1 MGQRI
6 IGLTGGIAT
15 GKSTVADYLL
25 QHHGLPVLDA
35 DVYARQVVAPGSVV
49 LGAIADRYGPTLLL
63 PDGQLNRARLGDIIF
78 NQPAEKTW
86 LEAQIHPRVSQA
98 MAAAMAILGDHP
110 TVVQVIPLLFEAQLT
125 HQVTEIWVVTCRS
138 EQQYQRLI
146 QRSGL
151 NPDQAQARIR
161 SQMPLAEKAARADW
175 LLDNSG
181 DRPTLW
187 HQVDQALQ
195 QGA

>member
-15 GKSTVADYLL
+15 GKSTVADYLKR
-25 QHHGLPVLDA
+25 QYGLPVLDA
-35 DVYARQVVAPGSVV
+35 DVYARQVVAPGSTV
-49 LGAIADRYGPTLLL
+49 LGAIADRYGPDLLL
-63 PDGQLNRARLGDIIF
+63 PNGQLNRAQMAEIIF
-78 NQPAEKTW
+78 SQPAEKDW
-86 LEAQIHPRVSQA
+86 LEAQIHPRVSQTMATA
-98 MAAAMAILGDHP
+98 MATLGNQP

-125 HQVTEIWVVTCRS
+125 HQVTEVWVVTCRP

-181 DRPTLW
+181 DRPTLFG
-187 HQVDQALQ
+187 QVDQALQ

>member
-15 GKSTVADYLL
+15 GKSTVADYL
-25 QHHGLPVLDA
+25 QRQYGLPVLDA
-35 DVYARQVVAPGSVV
+35 DVYARQVVAPGSAV
-49 LGAIADRYGPTLLL
+49 LGAISDRYGPTLLL
-63 PDGQLNRARLGDIIF
+63 PEGELNRARMAEIIF
-78 NQPAEKTW
+78 SQPAEKAW

-98 MAAAMAILGDHP
+98 MAAAMATLGDKP

-125 HQVTEIWVVTCRS
+125 HQVTEIWVVTCRPG
-138 EQQYQRLI
+138 QQYQRLI
-146 QRSGL
+146 HRSGL
-151 NPDQAQARIR
+151 SPQQAQARIR
-161 SQMPLAEKAARADW
+161 SQMPLAEKAARANW

-181 DRPTLW
+181 DRPTLFR
-187 HQVDQALQ
+187 QVDQALQ

>member
-15 GKSTVADYLL
+15 GKSTVADHLRH
-25 QHHGLPVLDA
+25 HHGLPVLDA
-35 DVYARQVVAPGSVV
+35 DVYTRQVVVPGSAA
-49 LGAIADRYGPTLLL
+49 LEAIVDRYGPALLR
-63 PDGQLNRARLGDIIF
+63 PDGQLNRARLGEIVF
-78 NQPAEKTW
+78 SQPAEKAW
-86 LEAQIHPRVSQA
+86 LEEQIHPRVNRA
-98 MAAAMAILGDHP
+98 MAAAMAELGGEA
-110 TVVQVIPLLFEAQLT
+110 TVVQVIPLLFEAHLT
-125 HQVTEIWVVTCRS
+125 HQVTEIWVVTCHP

-151 NPDQAQARIR
+151 SPDQARARIR

-181 DRPTLW
+181 DRQALW
-187 HQVDQALQ
+187 RQVDQALQ

>member
-15 GKSTVADYLL
+15 GKSTVADYLKR
-25 QHHGLPVLDA
+25 QYGLPVLDA
-35 DVYARQVVAPGSVV
+35 DVYARQVVAPGSTV
-49 LGAIADRYGPTLLL
+49 LGAIADRYGPDLLL
-63 PDGQLNRARLGDIIF
+63 PNGQLNRAQMAEIIF
-78 NQPAEKTW
+78 SQPAEKDW

-98 MAAAMAILGDHP
+98 MATAMATLGNQP

-125 HQVTEIWVVTCRS
+125 HQVTEIWVVTCRP

-181 DRPTLW
+181 DRPTLFG
-187 HQVDQALQ
+187 QVDQAPQ

>member
-15 GKSTVADYLL
+15 GKSTVADYLQ

-49 LGAIADRYGPTLLL
+49 LGAIADRYGPILLL
-63 PDGQLNRARLGDIIF
+63 PDGQLDRARLGDIIF

-98 MAAAMAILGDHP
+98 MAAAMAVLGDHP

-125 HQVTEIWVVTCRS
+125 HQVTEIWVVTCRP

-161 SQMPLAEKAARADW
+161 SQIPLTEKAARADW

-181 DRPTLW
+181 DQPTLFR
-187 HQVDQALQ
+187 QVDQALQ
-195 QGA
+195 QGP

>member
-15 GKSTVADYLL
+15 GKSTVADYL
-25 QHHGLPVLDA
+25 QRQYGLPVLDA
-35 DVYARQVVAPGSVV
+35 DVYARQVVAPGSAV

-63 PDGQLNRARLGDIIF
+63 PEGELNRARMAEIIF
-78 NQPAEKTW
+78 SQPAEKAW

-98 MAAAMAILGDHP
+98 MAAAMATLGDEP

-125 HQVTEIWVVTCRS
+125 HQVTEIWVVTCRP

-146 QRSGL
+146 QRNGL
-151 NPDQAQARIR
+151 SPEQAQARIR
-161 SQMPLAEKAARADW
+161 SQMPLAEKAARANW

-181 DRPTLW
+181 DLPTLFR
-187 HQVDQALQ
+187 QVDQALQ

>member
-15 GKSTVADYLL
+15 GKSTVADYLKR
-25 QHHGLPVLDA
+25 QYGLPVLDA
-35 DVYARQVVAPGSVV
+35 DVYARQVVAPGSTV
-49 LGAIADRYGPTLLL
+49 LGAIADRYGPDLLL
-63 PDGQLNRARLGDIIF
+63 PNGQLNRAQMAEIIF
-78 NQPAEKTW
+78 SQPAEKDW

-98 MAAAMAILGDHP
+98 MATAMATLGNQP

-125 HQVTEIWVVTCRS
+125 HQVTEIWVVTCRP

-181 DRPTLW
+181 DRPTLFG
-187 HQVDQALQ
+187 QVDQALQ